1 MNCAIYIRK
10 SREDKNKPSHR
21 LTIQREQ
28 LPQHAIN
35 QGWTPH
41 IYDEGHASAAKGK
54 ADNLVERT
62 RLINDIRKGQIQLVL
77 VIELSRLSRDDTLE
91 DYLSWLNL
99 CGENQV
105 KLATPS
111 RVLDPAQHSDWMLL
125 LMEGGFSSVEMKV
138 LQDRMAQGR
147 QEALEKGKWLGGTP
161 PPPYRY
167 DKALSRPVV
176 DNEKLEA
183 CQDIWHMVTTMSA
196 KAVAE
201 RVGKAEI
208 TIRRMIADDRLL
220 MYQAKR
226 THPTTG
232 ELIECDWESV
242 MTAEQA
248 NQIAASRKTRK
259 TNTTRRIAASL
270 LSALEVF
277 YCGYCE
283 RTVKT
288 WSNSKTRA
296 DGTRY
301 DYYGCQSKNI
311 KNACPKSRTIQQRDV
326 DGRIVGNLLATL
338 SLGDDLKTYWQAE
351 QSAVDTGGVV
361 AETMKRLKAENKKKS
376 NLIGAIA
383 EGVLEFAEAKTQI
396 QIINDQIQA
405 CENDIRN
412 QKAAQVPP
420 PDWSKLTLSLADW
433 EVLDLLE
440 QRRIIKVCI
449 ANIKLYNSYAIIT
462 YHFPRTATGNRQAR
476 VNLPPKHPNHPKKRP
491 SSTWGKVLKFRNK
504 IDVVLE

>member
-21 LTIQREQ
+21 LTLQREQ

-54 ADNLVERT
+54 AENLVERT
-62 RLINDIRKGQIQLVL
+62 RLINDIKKGQIQLVL
-77 VIELSRLSRDDTLE
+77 VIELSRMSRDDSLE

-147 QEALEKGKWLGGTP
+147 QEAFEKGKWLGGTP

-176 DNEKLEA
+176 DDKKLRD
-183 CQDIWHMVTTMSA
+183 CQKIWRMATTMSA
-196 KAVAE
+196 KAVAQE
-201 RVGKAEI
+201 VGKAEI

-226 THPTTG
+226 IHPDTC
-232 ELIECDWESV
+232 ELIDCDWEAV
-242 MTAEQA
+242 MTLDQA
-248 NQIAASRKTRK
+248 NQIVASRKTRK
-259 TNTTRRIAASL
+259 TNTTRRVAASL
-270 LSALEVF
+270 LSALDVF
-277 YCGYCE
+277 YCGYCG

-296 DGTRY
+296 DGMRY
-301 DYYGCQSKNI
+301 DYYGCHTKNI

-326 DGRIVGNLLATL
+326 DGRIVGNLLKTL
-338 SLGDDLKTYWQAE
+338 AIGDDLKLHWQAE
-351 QSAVDTGGVV
+351 QSAIQQDGNLST
-361 AETMKRLKAENKKKS
+361 ATKRLEAEQQKKA
-376 NLIGAIA
+376 NLVSAIA
-383 EGVLEFAEAKTQI
+383 EGIIDFADAKTQI
-396 QIINDQIQA
+396 GTINTQIQLY
-405 CENDIRN
+405 ENDIRN
-412 QKAAQVPP
+412 QRAAQTPP
-420 PDWSKLTLSLADW
+420 PNWSKLAVSLAEWD
-433 EVLDLLE
+433 VLNLLE
-440 QRRIIKVCI
+440 QRTVIKACI
-449 ANIKLYNSYAIIT
+449 DKIKLYNSYAIIT
-462 YHFPRTATGNRQAR
+462 YHFPRTSSGNRQTR
-476 VNLPPKHPNHPKKRP
+476 VNLPPKRPNHPQKVV
-491 SSTWGKVLKFRNK
+491 SSTRCK
-504 IDVVLE
+504 IVNIRDK